1 MTQIEIY
8 TTVKKCAEEILQQ
21 HNNRLIITPQSDIS
35 KDLDFDYI
43 DKIKFYS
50 LIENKLQVDFN
61 EMEIEALDTIEEII
75 YLSLSK
81 LETLQTTKA
90 NG

>member
-1 MTQIEIY
+1 MTEIEIY
-8 TTVKKCAEEILQQ
+8 NTVKNCAEEILQH
-21 HNNRLIITPQSDIS
+21 HNNRLVITPQSDIT

-50 LIENKLQVDFN
+50 LIENKLKLDFN
-61 EMEIEALDTIEEII
+61 EMEIEALDTIDEII

-81 LETLQTTKA
+81 LEAHGKTA
-90 NG
+90 